1 MVGILKPRR
10 SLRLKD
16 VKKVHYDESSD
27 AGSVPDLELKPKHVK
42 RKIKS
47 SDDED
52 GYEPDREATPVD
64 GSTPNRRVKRKVCM
78 SDDARQRAVDK
89 SPNKG
94 ACILSRLNDRTVQF
108 CHVLPRATDSSV
120 LASLEWWW
128 GLTKTV
134 NVDSHHNVAFRASPF
149 PEASR
154 YAWAYLHT
162 VRGDLH
168 VLWDRGDLL
177 IAPMPDVVMRLLD
190 KFTVSGRYN
199 IWEVLEEEKFYSYSA
214 LPHPALANS
223 QTREG
228 FACKFDLIECVQSQ
242 AKPHFMILNAVMKIK
257 ENKKLWIKVLEAF
270 YKRINLKADASRV
283 VEGMV
288 TLADLWTAPPP
299 WDAQLVRN
307 EDEPQELEDEPQE
320 VEGEQQEAEDE
331 PSLPII
337 IPTGIPR
344 TPERPKAVIG
354 PGGLVQEIGRESKTP
369 EPEDEPCYSN
379 LKSCAAQLAPTGSR
393 CLLSLQ
399 DDKSVQCCHVVA
411 RSTTH
416 KTRQNLAA
424 WWGLVDF
431 DINTPFNIFL
441 LRADVH
447 SMWDQGDLLFMPEP
461 EVIKKFFAQS
471 IVPIDVG
478 VSLDEPFEVCDGPTY
493 KYCVVAHRDVPD
505 TDKSCAFRREFKTV
519 GYVYS
524 RVPPQFATYNAGLAL
539 SKGAG
544 PADFV
549 MALDAFYKEHK
560 VDYNAID
567 ILDDTL
573 QLFRRWVHSKPRTR
587 RMRRTVRRK

>member
-1 MVGILKPRR
+1 
-10 SLRLKD
+10 
-16 VKKVHYDESSD
+16 
-27 AGSVPDLELKPKHVK
+27 
-42 RKIKS
+42 
-47 SDDED
+47 
-52 GYEPDREATPVD
+52 
-64 GSTPNRRVKRKVCM
+64 M
-78 SDDARQRAVDK
+78 SEDARQRAVDK

-128 GLTKTV
+128 GLTKTL
-134 NVDSHHNVAFRASPF
+134 NVDSHHNVAF
-149 PEASR
+149 
-154 YAWAYLHT
+154 L
-162 VRGDLH
+162 RGDLH

-190 KFTVSGRYN
+190 KFTDSGRYN

-214 LPHPALANS
+214 LPHPALANR

-320 VEGEQQEAEDE
+320 VEDEPQEAEDE
-331 PSLPII
+331 
-337 IPTGIPR
+337 PR
-344 TPERPKAVIG
+344 TPERPKAVVG
-354 PGGLVQEIGRESKTP
+354 PGGLVQDIGRESKTP
-369 EPEDEPCYSN
+369 EPEDQSCNSN
-379 LKSCAAQLAPTGSR
+379 LKSCAAQLTPTGPR

-411 RSTTH
+411 RSTTR
-416 KTRQNLAA
+416 KTRQTLAA

-441 LRADVH
+441 
-447 SMWDQGDLLFMPEP
+447 
-461 EVIKKFFAQS
+461 
-471 IVPIDVG
+471 
-478 VSLDEPFEVCDGPTY
+478 
-493 KYCVVAHRDVPD
+493 
-505 TDKSCAFRREFKTV
+505 
-519 GYVYS
+519 
-524 RVPPQFATYNAGLAL
+524 
-539 SKGAG
+539 
-544 PADFV
+544 
-549 MALDAFYKEHK
+549 
-560 VDYNAID
+560 
-567 ILDDTL
+567 
-573 QLFRRWVHSKPRTR
+573 
-587 RMRRTVRRK
+587 

>member
-1 MVGILKPRR
+1 
-10 SLRLKD
+10 
-16 VKKVHYDESSD
+16 
-27 AGSVPDLELKPKHVK
+27 
-42 RKIKS
+42 
-47 SDDED
+47 
-52 GYEPDREATPVD
+52 
-64 GSTPNRRVKRKVCM
+64 
-78 SDDARQRAVDK
+78 
-89 SPNKG
+89 
-94 ACILSRLNDRTVQF
+94 
-108 CHVLPRATDSSV
+108 
-120 LASLEWWW
+120 
-128 GLTKTV
+128 
-134 NVDSHHNVAFRASPF
+134 
-149 PEASR
+149 
-154 YAWAYLHT
+154 
-162 VRGDLH
+162 
-168 VLWDRGDLL
+168 
-177 IAPMPDVVMRLLD
+177 
-190 KFTVSGRYN
+190 
-199 IWEVLEEEKFYSYSA
+199 
-214 LPHPALANS
+214 
-223 QTREG
+223 
-228 FACKFDLIECVQSQ
+228 
-242 AKPHFMILNAVMKIK
+242 
-257 ENKKLWIKVLEAF
+257 
-270 YKRINLKADASRV
+270 
-283 VEGMV
+283 MV

>member
-1 MVGILKPRR
+1 
-10 SLRLKD
+10 
-16 VKKVHYDESSD
+16 
-27 AGSVPDLELKPKHVK
+27 
-42 RKIKS
+42 
-47 SDDED
+47 
-52 GYEPDREATPVD
+52 
-64 GSTPNRRVKRKVCM
+64 
-78 SDDARQRAVDK
+78 
-89 SPNKG
+89 
-94 ACILSRLNDRTVQF
+94 
-108 CHVLPRATDSSV
+108 
-120 LASLEWWW
+120 
-128 GLTKTV
+128 
-134 NVDSHHNVAFRASPF
+134 
-149 PEASR
+149 
-154 YAWAYLHT
+154 
-162 VRGDLH
+162 
-168 VLWDRGDLL
+168 
-177 IAPMPDVVMRLLD
+177 
-190 KFTVSGRYN
+190 
-199 IWEVLEEEKFYSYSA
+199 
-214 LPHPALANS
+214 
-223 QTREG
+223 
-228 FACKFDLIECVQSQ
+228 
-242 AKPHFMILNAVMKIK
+242 
-257 ENKKLWIKVLEAF
+257 
-270 YKRINLKADASRV
+270 
-283 VEGMV
+283 MV

-307 EDEPQELEDEPQE
+307 EDEPQE

-354 PGGLVQEIGRESKTP
+354 PGGLVQEIGCESKTP

-461 EVIKKFFAQS
+461 EVIKKYLAQS

-478 VSLDEPFEVCDGPTY
+478 MSLGEPFEVCHGPIY

-505 TDKSCAFRREFKTV
+505 TDKNSAFRREFKTV

-524 RVPPQFATYNAGLAL
+524 RVPPQFAIYNAGLAL

-549 MALDAFYKEHK
+549 MALDAFYKEHEVNYK
-560 VDYNAID
+560 AIE
-567 ILDDTL
+567 ILNGTQNL
-573 QLFRRWVHSKPRTR
+573 YQLWTYDKPRGHS
-587 RMRRTVRRK
+587 MRRTARRRK